1 MHKCSSS
8 FRPRE
13 GDGLGEG
20 GLNYIVTEK
29 KEFQPPPKK
38 NTHTHFESLVSPH
51 PPPPTHFIV
60 APRSLSFAHP
70 RELFPLIIEFLSAT
84 HNLEECYEV
93 SFSACRKNLFGGKL
107 MLVEVFSSN

>member
-29 KEFQPPPKK
+29 KEFQPPPPQKK
-38 NTHTHFESLVSPH
+38 HTHTHFESLVSPH
-51 PPPPTHFIV
+51 PPHTSIV

-84 HNLEECYEV
+84 HNLEECYGV
-93 SFSACRKNLFGGKL
+93 SFSVCRKNLFGGKL